1 MGFDFNVILSK
12 QDALLSGIAMTILVW
27 VVGTLAGAVLGFVV
41 ATARRYGGTLV
52 DKALTVP
59 IEIIRG
65 TPFLVQ
71 LFLLYFGGPYI
82 GLSLD
87 ALPAGLLALSIY
99 GAAYFAEIF
108 RAGYQSVPPGHVEAA
123 ECLGFTRIQIIRNIL
138 LPEMAL
144 LVIPPSVN
152 MAIILLK
159 ETALLSLITVPEMTM
174 TASAIGSQEYAFV
187 EAMVLIALVYWV
199 LVELAGV
206 LGRFAEKKLSR
217 YRLAKA

>member
-1 MGFDFNVILSK
+1 MNFDLNVILSK
-12 QDALLSGIAMTILVW
+12 QDELLYGIAVTIFVW
-27 VVGTLAGAVLGFVV
+27 VVGTLASAALGFVI
-41 ATARRYGGTLV
+41 ATARRYGGVLV
-52 DKALTVP
+52 DRALAVP
-59 IEIIRG
+59 VEVIRG
-65 TPFLVQ
+65 TPCLVQ

-99 GAAYFAEIF
+99 GSAYFSEIF

-123 ECLGFTRIQIIRNIL
+123 ETLGFTRGQVIRVIL

-144 LVIPPSVN
+144 LVLPPSVN

-187 EAMVLIALVYWV
+187 EAMLLLALTYWI
-199 LVELAGV
+199 LVELAGL
-206 LGRFAEKKLSR
+206 LGRLAEKKLSR